1 MLVIDQ
7 HKWASALDDYGLIK
21 HGKHRGGAVL
31 TEQSLRYKIKD
42 DREFLD
48 LTDYN
53 IHGHLKLKNFNNL
66 GELNCSSE
74 RKLNTLT
81 KDYNDHTRNNITSL
95 DLSECSGLIK
105 LDCSSNIELTELN
118 IGDCS
123 NLESINVIGCLG
135 LSKVICDNTPHS
147 PEEIIEQ
154 AKKSYC
160 LKYNCREVTY
170 YNGYCN
176 MHQRHYCKEEGCNSQ
191 IYISK
196 EYCSNHSSICKI
208 SGCSFRAPLN
218 SECAYH
224 ERVRQLREQKV
235 IKENF
240 LNRLI
245 SSVKSE
251 LHSKSIFSAKRSKR
265 EETYQNYLDS
275 LLDAQKQSDQQVS
288 LQIQLGKKG
297 KECLIKKLGDKKIQN
312 LCQTQMELTN
322 LEKYLV
328 ELEEEISII
337 LSLNSE
343 PTVTG
348 YVL

>member
-1 MLVIDQ
+1 MLIIDH

-21 HGKHRGGAVL
+21 HGKHRGGAVM
-31 TEQSLRYKIKD
+31 TEQSLRYKIKNG
-42 DREFLD
+42 REFLD

-81 KDYNDHTRNNITSL
+81 KGYNDHTRNNITCL
-95 DLSECSGLIK
+95 DLSECPGLIK
-105 LDCSSNIELTELN
+105 LDCSSNVELTELN
-118 IGDCS
+118 IGNCS

-147 PEEIIEQ
+147 PEKIIEQ
-154 AKKSYC
+154 AKS
-160 LKYNCREVTY
+160 
-170 YNGYCN
+170 
-176 MHQRHYCKEEGCNSQ
+176 HSRHCCKEEGCNSQ

-196 EYCSNHSSICKI
+196 EYCSDHQSICKI
-208 SGCSFRAPLN
+208 SGCSFRVPLN

-224 ERVRQLREQKV
+224 ERLRQLREQK
-235 IKENF
+235 
-240 LNRLI
+240 RT
-245 SSVKSE
+245 
-251 LHSKSIFSAKRSKR
+251 KR
-265 EETYQNYLDS
+265 EETYQNYLDR
-275 LLDAQKQSDQQVS
+275 LLDAQKQSNQQVS
-288 LQIQLGKKG
+288 LEVQLGKKG

-328 ELEEEISII
+328 ELEEEISLIL